1 MNVHCDNYVHHVLS
15 KKKKSVSCY
24 YTLLIVQMDFY
35 YTREYFLLNRNVKL
49 KSYLC
54 TSLALSVASEFV
66 ICSHYFADSLLK
78 CDIYI
83 KIELGE

>member
-1 MNVHCDNYVHHVLS
+1 
-15 KKKKSVSCY
+15 
-24 YTLLIVQMDFY
+24 MDFY
-35 YTREYFLLNRNVKL
+35 YAREYFLLNRNVKL

-83 KIELGE
+83 KIELGEENVLSPQWKGLVNPY